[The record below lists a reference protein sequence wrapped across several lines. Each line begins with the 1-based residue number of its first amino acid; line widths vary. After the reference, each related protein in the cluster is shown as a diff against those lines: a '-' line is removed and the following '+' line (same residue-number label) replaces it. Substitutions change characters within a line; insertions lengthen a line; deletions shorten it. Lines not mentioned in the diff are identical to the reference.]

1 MSHVNLYIRMGFM
14 ETLKA
19 FRSSYDSH
27 DLIFF
32 PAVFLDKVNG

>member
-1 MSHVNLYIRMGFM
+1 MSHVNLYIGMGFM

-27 DLIFF
+27 EFNLF

>member
-1 MSHVNLYIRMGFM
+1 MSHVNLYIGMGVM

-27 DLIFF
+27 EFDFL
-32 PAVFLDKVNG
+32 PAVFLDEVNG